1 MKNTVS
7 EFKTKIEVLT
17 PENKQLISMFDSGV
31 FAFNEY
37 INSSAI
43 QDMGNGDGVTYLIEN
58 IKSEDNIEIVAYYT
72 ISSASIINIYIDE
85 ENCESSEREKYFLPI
100 SSFMINMFAVN
111 KKYQDCYFKDKLI
124 SSLVLKYIIGTLY
137 EMSINII
144 AAKMIILC
152 SVPDAVKFY
161 EKNNF
166 KKIDECYTIFDKVDA
181 MDNIPMYLT
190 LHV

>member
-1 MKNTVS
+1 
-7 EFKTKIEVLT
+7 
-17 PENKQLISMFDSGV
+17 
-31 FAFNEY
+31 
-37 INSSAI
+37 
-43 QDMGNGDGVTYLIEN
+43 
-58 IKSEDNIEIVAYYT
+58 
-72 ISSASIINIYIDE
+72 
-85 ENCESSEREKYFLPI
+85 
-100 SSFMINMFAVN
+100 MINMFAVN

-144 AAKMIILC
+144 GAKMIILC
-152 SVPDAVKFY
+152 SVSNAVKFY

-166 KKIDECYTIFDKVDA
+166 KKIDECYSMFDKVDA